1 MSKNQRRLGSS
12 SPGWTTPQKWSTFG
26 FLMLEI
32 WCCHYCTLNATVN
45 DLLMVFGLC
54 TTFSGWKVLAWASNG
69 WQKLGWQLFDPS
81 KFCVGTQVHS
91 SKHDL
96 TKSMSPEKGYSDDIE
111 TKTQKRT
118 WQIPSY
124 TFLLTLTLLIPPKSD
139 SILIQI
145 FFIQQKKTPYIHFY
159 KGNNPKSH

>member
-1 MSKNQRRLGSS
+1 M
-12 SPGWTTPQKWSTFG
+12 PQKWSTFG
-26 FLMLEI
+26 FLILEI
-32 WCCHYCTLNATVN
+32 WCCHYWTLNATVN

-96 TKSMSPEKGYSDDIE
+96 TNQKYFPWKRVFRWYRDKNAEKNLTNTQLHLSSDANTFHSPQKWLNSNTNILYS
-111 TKTQKRT
+111 TKK
-118 WQIPSY
+118 P
-124 TFLLTLTLLIPPKSD
+124 
-139 SILIQI
+139 
-145 FFIQQKKTPYIHFY
+145 PYIHFY